1 MALNDVLILHGPD
14 IAGLEHFY
22 KRELAKNYKAVCP
35 SKMYAL
41 SREVGIRD
49 VSLEIVRQ
57 LKKNQKVAIIDLNE
71 HRKTRTSLIR
81 LISRKVKDVSISLI
95 TIIPKY
101 GCQQVLW
108 GREMAIAEQSLCPG
122 REVLMS
128 SDGDIHRWFSDMNDA
143 SISYKH
149 GKVEAPEESEGCQ
162 VIKKVVGIY
171 TSSAYKFEVPG
182 LLIQWEFI
190 ERVANDKTGI
200 RLWELVLGTWQQE
213 NPCGRVIIVSDGSQV
228 HTGETSR
235 TQFLAKID
243 ETMKSISEKLKH
255 GPVYVCVIMDRKKAG
270 CYTTPP
276 SPGILAFLQ
285 RRHSLNLH
293 TRRTVY
299 LYETSQHMKMAEN
312 AGVRCL
318 KASKVAENPSLVI
331 SAHATTTPRIPEM
344 LKDLKIVPTSPN
356 DPPEIPLYSRLEEF
370 CDGKV
375 GQALDLGRCEY
386 LYAAEKQVVE
396 RYQKEYAQSATK
408 LGEAGSKISPCKSAI
423 DTLGNKSSETCE
435 PSNRLLNESKSFL
448 TSRDLPSWMK
458 PKKIKSEDELPSSA
472 NTEQHKL
479 RTSKYV
485 MTEKELTD
493 MAVEI
498 LTQAGKGNLAKQL
511 QEKVKQD
518 KKSAKTV
525 KSETSESD
533 NITAHKNTKHDEQS
547 DSLEDEVESSCH
559 SDSPIDDDGEDQE
572 SDSELQCGRFDS
584 TNHLHSSIPLLEQHS
599 DISDLNVNV
608 KSVKHVLEKSPIK
621 TKTGKIQDSPSKGC
635 RRNTFLLQEENFSN
649 ILDDLTTKTSVQRPS
664 PSKKKRLDG
673 PVVEGSPSNPMKQ
686 ASLVSGLLGEGSR
699 GSRTRLKATR
709 LKRTPDLTHLDDIF
723 S

>member
-1 MALNDVLILHGPD
+1 NKL
-14 IAGLEHFY
+14 GLY
-22 KRELAKNYKAVCP
+22 
-35 SKMYAL
+35 
-41 SREVGIRD
+41 
-49 VSLEIVRQ
+49 
-57 LKKNQKVAIIDLNE
+57 
-71 HRKTRTSLIR
+71 
-81 LISRKVKDVSISLI
+81 ISRNARDQGGEDWSVGQQCSKQVKDVSISLI

-149 GKVEAPEESEGCQ
+149 GK
-162 VIKKVVGIY
+162 
-171 TSSAYKFEVPG
+171 VPG

-318 KASKVAENPSLVI
+318 KASKVAENPSL
-331 SAHATTTPRIPEM
+331 
-344 LKDLKIVPTSPN
+344 
-356 DPPEIPLYSRLEEF
+356 
-370 CDGKV
+370 
-375 GQALDLGRCEY
+375 
-386 LYAAEKQVVE
+386 
-396 RYQKEYAQSATK
+396 KEYAQSATK

-498 LTQAGKGNLAKQL
+498 LTQ
-511 QEKVKQD
+511 VKQD

-599 DISDLNVNV
+599 DISDLN
-608 KSVKHVLEKSPIK
+608 
-621 TKTGKIQDSPSKGC
+621 
-635 RRNTFLLQEENFSN
+635 EENFSN